1 MVVREV
7 SDPLFSNAE
16 PDWTPAPSDVDSFS
30 LSDVDAEPVVFQV
43 PEYKIE
49 TSGRVTPDSV
59 PPKTMRERLTG
70 LTKDRKTPA
79 AGVRNV
85 KKTTKAPVPN
95 VPGQFLE
102 PLTDFYNGVAL
113 LAMPFDPELTMVM
126 TGPCRS
132 PKEDESPDKVPSVA
146 ENCARTLDEAA
157 QRSESLRRMLANFT
171 TVSVWGAVIAAHLPI
186 LAIVA
191 KNHTPLGEKAD
202 PAKAMEAVLRREAAK
217 E

>member
-1 MVVREV
+1 MAKVHVRTTINGE
-7 SDPLFSNAE
+7 PAE
-16 PDWTPAPSDVDSFS
+16 FLCEPADS
-30 LSDVDAEPVVFQV
+30 LLDALRDAELAAAFEEQIKNNVYMWEIHGWINLTLV
-43 PEYKIE
+43 PA
-49 TSGRVTPDSV
+49 T
-59 PPKTMRERLTG
+59 
-70 LTKDRKTPA
+70 A
-79 AGVRNV
+79 
-85 KKTTKAPVPN
+85 
-95 VPGQFLE
+95 
-102 PLTDFYNGVAL
+102 LTDFYNGVAL

-157 QRSESLRRMLANFT
+157 QHSESLRRMLANFT